1 MRTWWPQVVLEAL
14 SVSLRLKQWS
24 LLQNKMMIMEV
35 VRVLGINRFEDRR
48 QMLGPVDGL
57 PTLDI

>member
-14 SVSLRLKQWS
+14 CVSLRLKQWF
-24 LLQNKMMIMEV
+24 LLQSKMMIMEV

>member
-1 MRTWWPQVVLEAL
+1 MVLEAL